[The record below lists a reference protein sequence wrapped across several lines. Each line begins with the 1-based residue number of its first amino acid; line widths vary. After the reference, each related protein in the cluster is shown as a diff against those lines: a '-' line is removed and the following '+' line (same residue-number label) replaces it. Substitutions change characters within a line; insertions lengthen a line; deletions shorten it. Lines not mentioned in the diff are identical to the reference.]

1 MIRMREF
8 KWVWGLMRKYR
19 AIFFTA
25 LGLVF
30 VVNLLNL
37 INPIVQGRI
46 VDEVIEGG
54 MLEKL
59 LPFVLLMIGNT
70 VVRAALRYTY
80 LYMFENVSQNVVY
93 NARRD
98 VFRKVQELD
107 FDFFD
112 RTKTGDIMARIT
124 GDLDAVRH
132 FTAYV
137 LYSIFMHTVT
147 LILALTV
154 MFMKSATF
162 TLVLLAITPIT
173 GILAVR
179 LSGTVRPA
187 FSAIR
192 EQFARLNSVVQEN
205 ISGNRVVKAFAQE
218 EYEIYKFSRENS
230 GFRDSNIRASRIWEK
245 YLPVMDAMAGL
256 LSVQIILVGGIM
268 VINRNITLGDLVT
281 FNSFLWALNNPMRMI
296 GWLINDTQRFATS
309 AEKVMMLLNRE
320 PRIKSREGAI
330 VKKPEGRVEFRNVSF
345 KYGKEPVL
353 EDISFSANPGQ
364 TVAIVGPTGSG
375 KSTLVS
381 LISRFYDC
389 TGGSV
394 LVDGI
399 DVRDYDVRTLRDNI
413 AVAMQD
419 VFLFSETIEG
429 NIAYGAPDVSVE
441 KVKWAAQLACAHDFI
456 MEFPEGY
463 DTIIGERGVGLSG
476 GQKQRIALARAIVK
490 EAPIVIL
497 DDTTSS
503 VDIETEHQ
511 IQQNLRDYCKN
522 RTTFIIAHR
531 ISSVK
536 HADLILVLE
545 GGRIV
550 ERGTHDELLAMKGR
564 YYDIFVNQ
572 YGDFD
577 KVVNE

>member
-1 MIRMREF
+1 LIRMKEF

-37 INPIVQGRI
+37 INPIVQGKI

-59 LPFVLLMIGNT
+59 LPFVLLMVGNT

-154 MFMKSATF
+154 MFIKSATF

-456 MEFPEGY
+456 MEFPEGF

>member
-1 MIRMREF
+1 MKEF

-37 INPIVQGRI
+37 INPIVQGKI

-59 LPFVLLMIGNT
+59 LPFVLLMVGNT

-154 MFMKSATF
+154 MFIKSATF

-456 MEFPEGY
+456 MEFPEGF